1 MSLNFTIEHTDNL
14 ARTGILEVNGKVA
27 HTPAF
32 MPVGTYGA
40 LKGLTIDQVKATG
53 AEIILGNTYHLMLR
67 PGVEIIQKHG
77 GLHQFNGWNN
87 IILTDSGGFQV
98 FSLSEFRKITEKGVV
113 FKSPLNGSKHELT
126 PESAISI
133 QEGLGSDIIMAFDE
147 CTGYP
152 ASHAEVVSSTNRS
165 LRWANRC
172 IAAKK
177 NERSHLFGIIQGG
190 FDSKLRQFSI
200 DETTKLPFSGFALGG
215 LSVGEPKRPSREA
228 AGALRWVGCG

>member
-1 MSLNFTIEHTDNL
+1 M
-14 ARTGILEVNGKVA
+14 NGKVA

-32 MPVGTYGA
+32 MPHMERQ
-40 LKGLTIDQVKATG
+40 GLTIDQVKVTG
-53 AEIILGNTYHLMLR
+53 AEIILGNISLTTR
-67 PGVEIIQKHG
+67 IGVGIQKHG

-165 LRWANRC
+165 LRWAKRC

-177 NERSHLFGIIQGG
+177 
-190 FDSKLRQFSI
+190 K
-200 DETTKLPFSGFALGG
+200 
-215 LSVGEPKRPSREA
+215 
-228 AGALRWVGCG
+228 